1 MKVQISRWR
10 VIGTY
15 SVVALLIGIVFY
27 TIPGI
32 TFPPTIAHYVVMGAW
47 LISTIIFI
55 ILSLKTTYYILDK
68 NRIIYHRLNKDLFYD
83 YRSILYIDHDW
94 SKKHKT
100 LLFYTDLG
108 HARYLPFDQQGL
120 LYEKVC
126 AKAKNL
132 ISKEEYLTRF
142 PKVKM

>member
-55 ILSLKTTYYILDK
+55 MLSLKTTYYILDK

>member
-15 SVVALLIGIVFY
+15 SIVALFIGIVFY

-32 TFPPTIAHYVVMGAW
+32 TFPPTIAHYVVMVAW

-55 ILSLKTTYYILDK
+55 LLSLKTTYYVLEK
-68 NRIIYHRLNKDLFYD
+68 NRIIYHRLNKDMFYD
-83 YRSILYIDHDW
+83 YRSILYIDHSW

-132 ISKEEYLTRF
+132 VSKEEYLTRF